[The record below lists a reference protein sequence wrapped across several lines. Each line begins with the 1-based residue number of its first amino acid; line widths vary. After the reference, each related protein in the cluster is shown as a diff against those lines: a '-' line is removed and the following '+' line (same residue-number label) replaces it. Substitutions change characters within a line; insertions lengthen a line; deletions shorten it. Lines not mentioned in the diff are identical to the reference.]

1 MAVGAIFAFII
12 FKKKKLFPLLENKFF
27 GLVLLILII
36 CLWASGFV
44 FNTNTD
50 EFYSILFG
58 LLIYNLVGVKQTIL
72 NFENKFFIFLGKISY
87 GLYVYHW
94 LIIMFFIYIL
104 NILKIKDVFVFNIF
118 LYTSVII
125 STVLIS
131 HLSYKYFETPFLKIK
146 DKYL

>member
-1 MAVGAIFAFII
+1 M
-12 FKKKKLFPLLENKFF
+12 
-27 GLVLLILII
+27 VLLILII